1 MWPNVVTSTRRPDV
15 SSAVKR
21 AAVPA
26 GVPPVVVG
34 TMLGADGA
42 VVGAAA
48 RNATCEPRSA
58 VDENEIVVPSRLTLW
73 QPLHGSGLVG
83 DDGTMNGDAL
93 VAPNGSRYV
102 VPPAIV
108 AVQ

>member
-1 MWPNVVTSTRRPDV
+1 MWPNVVTSTRLPVV

-26 GVPPVVVG
+26 VVPAVVVG
-34 TMLGADGA
+34 AMLGAAGA
-42 VVGAAA
+42 VVGAVA
-48 RNATCEPRSA
+48 RNATCEPRSS

-73 QPLHGSGLVG
+73 HPLQRSGLAG
-83 DDGTMNGDAL
+83 DDPTMNADAC
-93 VAPNGSRYV
+93 VAPNGRRYV
-102 VPPAIV
+102 VPPVLV